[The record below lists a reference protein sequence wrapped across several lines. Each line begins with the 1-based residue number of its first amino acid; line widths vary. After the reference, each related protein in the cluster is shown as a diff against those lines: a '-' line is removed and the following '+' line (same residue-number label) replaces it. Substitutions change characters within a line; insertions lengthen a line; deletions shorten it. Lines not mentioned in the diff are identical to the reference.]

1 MAWPVKGA
9 VAKGGVGGVFA
20 SGCLHND
27 FTTPLQLQ
35 VGKCERKKNGS
46 SHFTRDETRQDVT
59 RGARTRFCCE
69 T

>member
-35 VGKCERKKNGS
+35 VGNVSEKRMDLATLREMR
-46 SHFTRDETRQDVT
+46 RDKT
-59 RGARTRFCCE
+59 
-69 T
+69 